1 MTSRRLTKLD
11 PPVAADRNLHFRS
24 IVDYAATQDIL
35 MRYFGIHALQMATTA
50 GGQNRT
56 LTSPRVKDCLH
67 VRDVLADIDRLRE
80 HQ

>member
-35 MRYFGIHALQMATTA
+35 MRYFGIHALRWQRLPAARTA
-50 GGQNRT
+50 R
-56 LTSPRVKDCLH
+56 
-67 VRDVLADIDRLRE
+67 
-80 HQ
+80 